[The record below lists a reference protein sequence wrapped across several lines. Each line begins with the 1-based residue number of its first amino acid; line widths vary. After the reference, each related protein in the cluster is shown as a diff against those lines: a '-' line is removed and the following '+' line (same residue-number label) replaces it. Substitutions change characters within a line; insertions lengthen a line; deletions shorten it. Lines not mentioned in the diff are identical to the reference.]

1 MTIDKRGESM
11 PGFSYVAVDKRGKEK
26 RGSLEAETRERA
38 LEQLKAEGLIPVSV
52 REQGALNKEIDFS
65 IGKKVKPRDLSV
77 FCRQFVSITQAGVPM
92 KEALQMLSEQTENK
106 WLKRA
111 ISEVLLN
118 VEKGNTLADSMRSQP
133 DIFPPM
139 LVNMVEAGEQSGSLE
154 MAFSRMA
161 VHFEKEAKLKAT
173 IKKATIYPIILVIA
187 AIGVIAVMLLFVIPI
202 FIDMFADL
210 DIEMPAITMFVMNS
224 SKWMTSH
231 WYVVLAFIVGVVVAY
246 KLIYKTTQGRLTID
260 RIKMKMP
267 LFGKLT
273 VKTAC
278 SQFARTMSTLLMS
291 GISTI
296 DALETTSK
304 IVNNIHYTNAMLK
317 AREEVMKGIPLSE
330 PLEASGI
337 FPPMVYHMT
346 GIGEETGNV
355 EEMLEK
361 MADYY
366 DEEVEMTTQSV
377 LAAMEPIIILFMAL
391 IIGTLVIAVIS
402 PIASMYNGLDNL

>member
-1 MTIDKRGESM
+1 M

-202 FIDMFADL
+202 FIGMFADL

-231 WYVVLAFIVGVVVAY
+231 WYVVLAIIAGIVAAY
-246 KLIYKTTQGRLTID
+246 KLIYRTTQGRLTID

-317 AREEVMKGIPLSE
+317 AREEVMKGVPLSE

-402 PIASMYNGLDNL
+402 PIASMYSGLDNL

>member
-1 MTIDKRGESM
+1 M

-210 DIEMPAITMFVMNS
+210 DIEMPALTMFVMNS

-231 WYVVLAFIVGVVVAY
+231 WYVVLAIIVVVVVAY

>member
-1 MTIDKRGESM
+1 M
-11 PGFSYVAVDKRGKEK
+11 PGFYYVAVDKRGKEK

-52 REQGALNKEIDFS
+52 RDQGALNKEIDFS

-133 DIFPPM
+133 DIFPSM

-231 WYVVLAFIVGVVVAY
+231 WYVVLAIIVGVVVAY
-246 KLIYKTTQGRLTID
+246 KLIYRTTQGRLTID

-317 AREEVMKGIPLSE
+317 AREEVMKGVPLSE

-402 PIASMYNGLDNL
+402 PIASMYSGLDNL

>member
-1 MTIDKRGESM
+1 M
-11 PGFSYVAVDKRGKEK
+11 PGFSYVAVDKRGKEN

-210 DIEMPAITMFVMNS
+210 DIEMPALTMFVMNS

-231 WYVVLAFIVGVVVAY
+231 WYVVLAIIVGVVVAY

-317 AREEVMKGIPLSE
+317 AREEVMKGVPLSE

-391 IIGTLVIAVIS
+391 IIGTLVIAVIW
-402 PIASMYNGLDNL
+402 PIKSMYDGLDNL

>member
-1 MTIDKRGESM
+1 M

-231 WYVVLAFIVGVVVAY
+231 WYVVLAMIVGVVAAY
-246 KLIYKTTQGRLTID
+246 KLIYRTTQGRLTID

-317 AREEVMKGIPLSE
+317 AREEVMKGVPLSE

-377 LAAMEPIIILFMAL
+377 LAAMEPLIIVFMAL
-391 IIGTLVIAVIS
+391 VVGTLVIAVIS
-402 PIASMYNGLDNL
+402 PIGAMYNGLDNL

>member
-1 MTIDKRGESM
+1 M
-11 PGFSYVAVDKRGKEK
+11 PGFTYVAVDKRGKEK
-26 RGSLEAETRERA
+26 RGNVEADNRERVV
-38 LEQLKAEGLIPVSV
+38 EILKNDGLIPVSV
-52 REQGALNKEIDFS
+52 KEQGVLNKEIDFS

-111 ISEVLLN
+111 ISEVLLS
-118 VEKGNTLADSMRSQP
+118 VEKGNTLADSMRGQA

-139 LVNMVEAGEQSGSLE
+139 LINMVEAGENSGSLE
-154 MAFSRMA
+154 MAFERMA
-161 VHFEKEAKLKAT
+161 VQFEKEAKLKAT
-173 IKKATIYPIILVIA
+173 IKKATIYPIILIIA
-187 AIGVIAVMLLFVIPI
+187 AIGVVVVMMLFVIPI

-210 DIEMPAITMFVMNS
+210 DVEMPAITMWVMNT
-224 SKWMTSH
+224 SKWVTAN
-231 WYVVLAFIVGVVVAY
+231 WYIILAVIVAVVVAY
-246 KLIYKTTQGRLTID
+246 KIIYKTEQGRFMID
-260 RIKMKMP
+260 QVKMKMP

-278 SQFARTMSTLLMS
+278 AQFARTMSTLLSS

-296 DALETTSK
+296 DALETVSK
-304 IVNNIHYTNAMLK
+304 IVNNIHYTNALMK

-330 PLEASGI
+330 PLTASKI
-337 FPPMVYHMT
+337 FPPMVCHMT
-346 GIGEETGNV
+346 GIGEETGNI

-361 MADYY
+361 LADYY

-377 LAAMEPIIILFMAL
+377 LAAMEPLIIVFMAL
-391 IIGTLVIAVIS
+391 VVGTLVIAVIS
-402 PIASMYNGLDNL
+402 PIGAMYNGLDNL

>member
-1 MTIDKRGESM
+1 M

-133 DIFPPM
+133 DIFPSM

-210 DIEMPAITMFVMNS
+210 DIEMPALTMFVMNS

-231 WYVVLAFIVGVVVAY
+231 WYVVLAIIVGVVAAY

-402 PIASMYNGLDNL
+402 PIASMYSGLDNL

>member
-231 WYVVLAFIVGVVVAY
+231 WYVVLAIIVGVVAAY
-246 KLIYKTTQGRLTID
+246 KLIYRTTQGRLTID

>member
-1 MTIDKRGESM
+1 MYKRQ
-11 PGFSYVAVDKRGKEK
+11 GKEK

-231 WYVVLAFIVGVVVAY
+231 WYVVLAMIVGVVATY
-246 KLIYKTTQGRLTID
+246 KLIYRTTQGRLTID

-317 AREEVMKGIPLSE
+317 AREEVMKGVPLSE

-402 PIASMYNGLDNL
+402 PIASMYSGLDNL

>member
-210 DIEMPAITMFVMNS
+210 DIEMPALTMFVMNS

-231 WYVVLAFIVGVVVAY
+231 WYVLLAIIVGVVVAY
-246 KLIYKTTQGRLTID
+246 KLIYRTTQGRLTID

-317 AREEVMKGIPLSE
+317 AREEVMKGVPLSE

-377 LAAMEPIIILFMAL
+377 LAAMEPLIIVFMAL
-391 IIGTLVIAVIS
+391 VVGTLVIAVIS
-402 PIASMYNGLDNL
+402 PIGAMYNGLDNL

>member
-173 IKKATIYPIILVIA
+173 IKKATIYPIIPVIA

-231 WYVVLAFIVGVVVAY
+231 WYVLLAIIVGVVAAY
-246 KLIYKTTQGRLTID
+246 KLIYRTTQGRLTID

-317 AREEVMKGIPLSE
+317 AREEVMKGVPLSE

-402 PIASMYNGLDNL
+402 PIASMYSGLDNL

>member
-1 MTIDKRGESM
+1 M

-52 REQGALNKEIDFS
+52 REQGTLNKEIDFS

-210 DIEMPAITMFVMNS
+210 DIEMPALTMFVMNS

-231 WYVVLAFIVGVVVAY
+231 WYVVLAIIVGVVVAY

-317 AREEVMKGIPLSE
+317 AREEVMKGVPLSE

-402 PIASMYNGLDNL
+402 PIASMYSGLDNL

>member
-231 WYVVLAFIVGVVVAY
+231 WYVVLAIIVAVVVAY

>member
-111 ISEVLLN
+111 ISEVLQN

-231 WYVVLAFIVGVVVAY
+231 WYVLLAIIVGVVAAY

-317 AREEVMKGIPLSE
+317 AREEVMKGVPLSE

>member
-231 WYVVLAFIVGVVVAY
+231 WYVVLAIIVGVVAAY